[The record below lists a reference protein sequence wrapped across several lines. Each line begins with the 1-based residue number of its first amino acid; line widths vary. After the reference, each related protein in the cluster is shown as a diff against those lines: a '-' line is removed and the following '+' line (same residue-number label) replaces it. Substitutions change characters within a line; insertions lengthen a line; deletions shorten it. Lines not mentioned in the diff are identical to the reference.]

1 MNSIKFSKT
10 ITFIIFI
17 NFINI
22 ITFMK
27 TKYKT
32 TIPITE
38 EELKELVIV
47 KATLEQ
53 TLKRP
58 LTIRTTFTTI
68 LKYIKEKINTE
79 EFKKEL
85 SLMLEPKNKESFK
98 EEESIKE
105 EQKAE
110 TEKSKENQEKV
121 GFLSLI
127 FKKK

>member
-1 MNSIKFSKT
+1 
-10 ITFIIFI
+10 
-17 NFINI
+17 
-22 ITFMK
+22 MK

-38 EELKELVIV
+38 EELRDLVII

-58 LTIRTTFTTI
+58 LTIRAAFSTI
-68 LKYIKEKINTE
+68 LQYIKGRINTE
-79 EFKKEL
+79 EFKKEIL
-85 SLMLEPKNKESFK
+85 SMLEPKNKESFK
-98 EEESIKE
+98 EEKSIKE
-105 EQKAE
+105 EQKTE
-110 TEKSKENQEKV
+110 TEKSKEKWEKS

>member
-1 MNSIKFSKT
+1 
-10 ITFIIFI
+10 
-17 NFINI
+17 
-22 ITFMK
+22 MK

-38 EELKELVIV
+38 EELKDLVIV

-58 LTIRTTFTTI
+58 LSIRTTFSTI
-68 LKYIKEKINTE
+68 LQYIKEKINTE